1 MIDGVGVELGVKVA
15 QFVAV
20 CTSLTFPEVLVKSLL
35 HASFMSAEKLKVV
48 KLELCIYKKHQRPV
62 GSDLS
67 S

>member
-1 MIDGVGVELGVKVA
+1 MIDGMGVEQVVKVA

-20 CTSLTFPEVLVKSLL
+20 CTSLTFPEMLVKSLL

-48 KLELCIYKKHQRPV
+48 KQELRIYKKHQRPV